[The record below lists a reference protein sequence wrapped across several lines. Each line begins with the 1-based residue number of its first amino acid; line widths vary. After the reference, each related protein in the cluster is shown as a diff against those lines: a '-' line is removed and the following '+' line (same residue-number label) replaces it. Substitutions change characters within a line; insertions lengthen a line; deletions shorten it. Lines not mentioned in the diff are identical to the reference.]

1 MKSSSDRG
9 AYRACIVGCL
19 CLLVT
24 SALAQSNK
32 TIIGPSNLH
41 LHDGAN
47 ALKSGDVE
55 EGIRLTII
63 GLQQSASARDRQAG
77 KSNLCAGYLMLG
89 QLDTA
94 LAYCNEVLSE
104 NDQHWRAYS
113 NRALIY
119 VKLERFADA
128 EEDLKKG
135 EAISP
140 NAKTLKAVRSM
151 LLNETDP
158 VSPTIVIDDRR
169 SPPENSDED

>member
-1 MKSSSDRG
+1 MKSNSDRR
-9 AYRACIVGCL
+9 AYRACIVGFL

-32 TIIGPSNLH
+32 TVIGPSNLN

-47 ALKSGDVE
+47 ALKAGDVE

-63 GLQQSASARDRQAG
+63 GLQQSVNARNRQAG

-94 LAYCNEVLSE
+94 LGYCNEVLDE
-104 NDQHWRAYS
+104 NDEHWRAYS

-119 VKLERFADA
+119 VKLERFAEA
-128 EEDLKKG
+128 EQDLKKG

-140 NAKTLKAVRSM
+140 NAKTLKAVRRM
-151 LLNETDP
+151 LLDETDP
-158 VSPTIVIDDRR
+158 VSPIIVIDDRR
-169 SPPENSDED
+169 SSAGYSDED

>member
-1 MKSSSDRG
+1 MKFNSDRG

-19 CLLVT
+19 CVLVT

-32 TIIGPSNLH
+32 TVIGPSNLS

-47 ALKSGDVE
+47 ALKAGDVE

-63 GLQQSASARDRQAG
+63 GLQRSVTARDRQAG

-94 LAYCNEVLSE
+94 LTYCNEVLSE
-104 NDQHWRAYS
+104 NDEHWRAYS

-119 VKLERFADA
+119 LKLERFADA
-128 EEDLKKG
+128 EQDLEKG

-140 NAKTLKAVRSM
+140 NARTLKAVRR
-151 LLNETDP
+151 LLLDETDP
-158 VSPTIVIDDRR
+158 VSPTIIIDDRR

>member
-1 MKSSSDRG
+1 MKFNSDRG

-24 SALAQSNK
+24 GVPAQSNK
-32 TIIGPSNLH
+32 TIIGPSNLN

-47 ALKSGDVE
+47 SLKAGDVE

-63 GLQQSASARDRQAG
+63 GLQQSVGARDRQAG

-94 LAYCNEVLSE
+94 LVYCNEVLDE
-104 NDQHWRAYS
+104 NDRHWRAYS
-113 NRALIY
+113 NRALIF
-119 VKLERFADA
+119 VKLERFAEA

-135 EAISP
+135 EAINP
-140 NAKTLKAVRSM
+140 NARTLKAVRRM
-151 LLNETDP
+151 LLDETDP

-169 SPPENSDED
+169 SPPESPDED

>member
-1 MKSSSDRG
+1 
-9 AYRACIVGCL
+9 
-19 CLLVT
+19 VT

-32 TIIGPSNLH
+32 TVIGPSNLN

-47 ALKSGDVE
+47 ALKAGDVE

-63 GLQQSASARDRQAG
+63 GLQQSVNARNRQAG

-94 LAYCNEVLSE
+94 LGYCNEVLDE
-104 NDQHWRAYS
+104 NDEHWRAYS

-119 VKLERFADA
+119 VKLERFAEA
-128 EEDLKKG
+128 EQDLKKG

-140 NAKTLKAVRSM
+140 NAKTLKAVRRM
-151 LLNETDP
+151 LLDETDP
-158 VSPTIVIDDRR
+158 VSPIIVIDDRR
-169 SPPENSDED
+169 SSAGYSDED

>member
-1 MKSSSDRG
+1 MKSNTDRG

-47 ALKSGDVE
+47 ALKAGDVE

-104 NDQHWRAYS
+104 NDQHWHAYS

-119 VKLERFADA
+119 VKLERFAEA

-140 NAKTLKAVRSM
+140 NARTLKAVRGM